1 LRFSAKAQ
9 LRTNREILVLLDDL
23 IFLLPTCL
31 AFMLIQIK
39 QFTVNKRFP
48 LTISRGTTATTTNV
62 WVEIEEDGIVGWGEA
77 SPFSIGEHR
86 QTTEAIQVALQQVA
100 PRLEKFSPLDR
111 QEIEE
116 FLIKADIPSAARSAV
131 DVALHDWMGKKAGL
145 PLWRLWGL
153 DCDRILPTS
162 VTVGINTPSGA
173 KQRVR
178 DWVNYIDAKVLKVK
192 LGNPQ
197 GIESDR
203 AMFVA
208 VREEAPSAKISVDA
222 NGGWSLSDAL
232 KMCEWLAESGVVYVE
247 QPLPVGQ
254 EKNLLELKKKSPL
267 PIFVDESCFTSRDIP
282 HLADCVDG
290 INIKLMKS
298 GGLTE
303 ASRMIH
309 TARAYGLQVMF
320 GCYSDSSLANTAL
333 SHLSPLADYLDLD
346 SHLNLIDDPF
356 TGAIIKNGCL
366 LPNDLPGLGVNR
378 SEHNG

>member
-1 LRFSAKAQ
+1 
-9 LRTNREILVLLDDL
+9 
-23 IFLLPTCL
+23 
-31 AFMLIQIK
+31 MLIQIK